1 MILPTTFYNRVLT
14 IFAIAI
20 LLIIIGLSLAWC
32 GQRGAN
38 QKRDAVVAKTTGKA
52 LDKVAEKTPVIRNE
66 QKAKENEVSAIKG
79 SDARLPD
86 GFARDLQ
93 RVRDRKHD

>member
-1 MILPTTFYNRVLT
+1 MILTPFARRTLV
-14 IFAIAI
+14 IFAIVIA
-20 LLIIIGLSLAWC
+20 LCVLGFSLSTCLH
-32 GQRGAN
+32 GAQS

-52 LDKVAEKTPVIRNE
+52 LDRVAEQMPVIRQE
-66 QKAKENEVSAIKG
+66 QKEKENEVSAIEG

>member
-1 MILPTTFYNRVLT
+1 MIFPTTTYNRILT
-14 IFAIAI
+14 IFALVI
-20 LLIIIGLSLAWC
+20 LLIIIGLSMAWC

-38 QKRDAVVAKTTGKA
+38 QKRDAVVAKATGKA
-52 LDKVAEKTPVIRNE
+52 LDRVAEQTPVIRQE
-66 QKAKENEVSAIKG
+66 QKEKENEVSAIEG

-93 RVRDRKHD
+93 RVRDRKRH

>member
-14 IFAIAI
+14 IFAVVI

-32 GQRGAN
+32 GQRGVN

-52 LDKVAEKTPVIRNE
+52 LDRVAEKTENLQIE
-66 QKAKENEVSAIKG
+66 QKAKEDAVNEIPGA
-79 SDARLPD
+79 DTRLPD
-86 GFARDLQ
+86 GHGAALEQLRRKRD
-93 RVRDRKHD
+93 

>member
-14 IFAIAI
+14 IFAVVI

-32 GQRGAN
+32 SQRGAN

-52 LDKVAEKTPVIRNE
+52 LDKVAEQTPVIRQE
-66 QKAKENEVSAIKG
+66 QKEKENEVSAIEG

>member
-1 MILPTTFYNRVLT
+1 MILPTTLYNRVLT
-14 IFAIAI
+14 IFAVVI

-52 LDKVAEKTPVIRNE
+52 LDTVTTKTETIRTE
-66 QKAKENEVSAIKG
+66 QKAKTDAVNEIQG
-79 SDARLPD
+79 SDQRLPD
-86 GFARDLQ
+86 GFASDLQ
-93 RVRDRKHD
+93 RVRDGQRH

>member
-1 MILPTTFYNRVLT
+1 MILPTTLYHRVLT
-14 IFAIAI
+14 IFAVVI

-52 LDKVAEKTPVIRNE
+52 LDKVAEQTPVIRQE
-66 QKAKENEVSAIKG
+66 QKEKENEVSAIEG
-79 SDARLPD
+79 SDTRLPD
-86 GFARDLQ
+86 GYGSSLQ
-93 RVRDRKHD
+93 RVRSKRD